1 MPLISLQN
9 VTLDFPVYGMNARSF
24 KRQLV
29 RLTTGGVIQQPENQ
43 VITVRALDNLSLE
56 FCPGDVVGVIGHNG
70 AGKSTLLRVLAG
82 VYQPTSGKTVVEG
95 KVSALLDMSLG
106 MDPEATGYE
115 NILISGIIR
124 GLTRV
129 QIKNQIEEIIDF
141 TELGS
146 FIHMPIRTYSDGMRL
161 RLAFSLAT
169 GFPGEILI
177 LDEVVGVGD
186 AAFMKKAQDRLEALV
201 KRAEIVVFAMHSD
214 SAIRRFCNKAL
225 WMEAGKVKL
234 LGGVE
239 ECLEA
244 YGSSFKTV

>member
-1 MPLISLQN
+1 MMPSIVLEHVS
-9 VTLDFPVYGMNARSF
+9 LDFPVYGMNSRSF

-43 VITVRALDNLSLE
+43 VISVRALDDVSLH
-56 FCPGDVVGVIGHNG
+56 FSSGDVVGVIGHNG
-70 AGKSTLLRVLAG
+70 AGKSTLLRVLAR
-82 VYQPTSGKTVVEG
+82 VYEPSGGKALIEG

-106 MDPEATGYE
+106 MDPDATGYE
-115 NILISGIIR
+115 NIMISGTIR

-169 GFPGEILI
+169 SLPGEILVI
-177 LDEVVGVGD
+177 DEVVGVGD
-186 AAFMKKAQDRLEALV
+186 AAFMRKAQDRLEALV
-201 KRAEIVVFAMHSD
+201 KRAEIVAFAMHSD

-225 WMEAGKVKL
+225 WMEAGKIKMF
-234 LGGVE
+234 GGVE
-239 ECLEA
+239 ECLEG
-244 YGSSFKTV
+244 YGRR

>member
-1 MPLISLQN
+1 MPLISLKN
-9 VTLDFPVYGMNARSF
+9 VTLDFPIYGMNARSF

-29 RLTTGGVIQQPENQ
+29 RLTTGGVIRQPENK
-43 VITVRALDNLSLE
+43 IISVRALDDVSLDL
-56 FCPGDVVGVIGHNG
+56 FPGDVVGVIGHNG

-82 VYQPTSGKTVVEG
+82 VYQPVGGQVVIEG
-95 KVSALLDMSLG
+95 KVAALLDMGLG

-124 GLTRV
+124 GLTRA
-129 QIKNQIEEIIDF
+129 QIKVQMDEIIEF

-146 FIHMPIRTYSDGMRL
+146 FIHMPIRTYSEGMRL

-169 GFPGEILI
+169 GFAGEILI

-201 KRAEIVVFAMHSD
+201 KKAEIVVFAMHSD
-214 SAIRRFCNKAL
+214 SAIRRFCNKAV
-225 WMEAGKVKL
+225 WMEAGKVKMF
-234 LGGVE
+234 GGVE
-239 ECLEA
+239 ECLSA
-244 YGSSFKTV
+244 YEGPH